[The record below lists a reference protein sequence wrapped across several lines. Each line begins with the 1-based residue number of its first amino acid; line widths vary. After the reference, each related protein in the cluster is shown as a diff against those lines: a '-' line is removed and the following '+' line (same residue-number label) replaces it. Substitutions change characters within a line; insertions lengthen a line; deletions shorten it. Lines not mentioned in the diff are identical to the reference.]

1 MKNNDEMYFA
11 QLINKHLDSKKSFVA
26 NEQRLAEI
34 EHASNIATQL
44 FSDAVISL
52 KDDPLQLGSI
62 SVHIDCFDM
71 IVRGKDEIKLFI
83 ELIERADN
91 FETYAKDNGNIVIS
105 IMFNN
110 AFIRVIE

>member
-1 MKNNDEMYFA
+1 MNNKDIMHFA
-11 QLINKHLDSKKSFVA
+11 ELINKHLDAKKSFVA
-26 NEQRLAEI
+26 NKQRLAEI
-34 EHASNIATQL
+34 EQASKIASKL
-44 FSDAVISL
+44 FADAKISL